1 MSEVESG
8 SICRDEHCDR
18 MGVHP
23 WHPMGANREVK
34 PHHRPGKKPVWQLD
48 DPTALTGAVA
58 RATSKAYPTHFA
70 AIVRDVRDDYGTV
83 TERTVYRHIKKLVAR
98 GHIAKVDIGFAFA
111 AYIRPGSRMFKT
123 ADAIRDYILG
133 TVEMTAC
140 TREVG

>member
-1 MSEVESG
+1 
-8 SICRDEHCDR
+8 
-18 MGVHP
+18 
-23 WHPMGANREVK
+23 MGANREVK